1 MGPCVFVF
9 DGARLHKRRSHL
21 EEFLISAY
29 NRHPLH
35 HQRICQYWKETASSV
50 HCAIS
55 FLGHL
60 SPATWFG
67 CCFVSGICDYP
78 LGSGFCSSGWY
89 SHSPPD
95 SFHSSGF
102 VHVWGQENY
111 PIARIQRVL
120 SIRDLLSVGFP
131 NVDLILSCP
140 AAALTK
146 TQVLPTDGANC
157 RDWI

>member
-1 MGPCVFVF
+1 MGPCVFVY
-9 DGARLHKRRSHL
+9 DGARLHNRRSHL

-50 HCAIS
+50 HCTIS
-55 FLGHL
+55 FLGHI
-60 SPATWFG
+60 SHATWFG

-102 VHVWGQENY
+102 VHVWARKITLLLGSNGFY
-111 PIARIQRVL
+111 PLGISLVWVFL
-120 SIRDLLSVGFP
+120 MW
-131 NVDLILSCP
+131 
-140 AAALTK
+140 T
-146 TQVLPTDGANC
+146 
-157 RDWI
+157 